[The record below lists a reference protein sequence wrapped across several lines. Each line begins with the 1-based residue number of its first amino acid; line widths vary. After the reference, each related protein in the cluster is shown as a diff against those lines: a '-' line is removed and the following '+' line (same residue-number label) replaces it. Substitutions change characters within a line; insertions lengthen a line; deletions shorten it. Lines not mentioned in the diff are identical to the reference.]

1 MSEEVHVVARPTSG
15 PPLQPAQ
22 LESLP
27 RASNAIAGEL
37 ADDGSARLA
46 FDAGRYDAP
55 TARGNVEM
63 AARMTLGAHW
73 QIRYEVVEA

>member
-1 MSEEVHVVARPTSG
+1 VHVVVRPTTG
-15 PPLQPAQ
+15 RPLDPAE
-22 LESLP
+22 LESLS

-37 ADDGSARLA
+37 GDDGSARLA
-46 FDAGRYDAP
+46 FDAGRYDAA

-73 QIRYEVVEA
+73 QVRYEVAEG